1 MTGLS
6 AVIITFNEEKN
17 IGNCIDAIKEVADEI
32 IVVDSWSTDSTPA
45 ICAQKG
51 VRFFQTDWKGYA
63 ETKNYANSLATFPL
77 TLSIDAD
84 EILTKDLKA
93 SILLVKQNPLHDY
106 YQLNRRTNY
115 CGHWMMH
122 LWYPDAKIRLFFKDK
137 AFWSGSYVHE
147 ELKIEPHHT
156 IGHLEGDLLHYT
168 CNTISQHL
176 VTTHK
181 YSTLKATQAYSE
193 GKHSSLYKIIFGP
206 FNKFIS
212 EYILKKG
219 FLDGYYGFIACV
231 ISGLGTFIQYVKLR
245 ELNKNKPL

>member
-6 AVIITFNEEKN
+6 AVIITLNEEKN
-17 IGNCIDAIKEVADEI
+17 IGDCIDAIMDVADEI

-51 VRFFQTDWKGYA
+51 VRFSQTDWKGYA
-63 ETKNYANSLATFPL
+63 ETKNYANSLANFPL
-77 TLSIDAD
+77 ILSIDAD

-93 SILLVKQNPLHDY
+93 SILLVKQNPLFDY
-106 YQLNRRTNY
+106 YQLKRRTNY

-137 AFWSGSYVHE
+137 AIWSGSFVHE
-147 ELKIEPHHT
+147 ELKIESHHT
-156 IGHLEGDLLHYT
+156 VGHLEGDLLHYT
-168 CNTISQHL
+168 CSTISQHL

-181 YSTLKATQAYSE
+181 YATLKASQAYSE

-206 FNKFIS
+206 ISKFMS
-212 EYILKKG
+212 EYFLKKG
-219 FLDGYYGFIACV
+219 ILDGYYGFIACV
-231 ISGLGTFIQYVKLR
+231 ISGIGTFIQYIKLN
-245 ELNKNKPL
+245 ELNNNKP